1 MWRGCIIHTW
11 EWILKQEV
19 KDWWIQNMKMELR
32 ELSGQSRDFE
42 IGVFVIPKLRSWTEI
57 IWEKVIRSTLE
68 SNFDIVNS
76 REQKVDLWGEG
87 LHKGV
92 CVCVCV
98 CERTHTHK
106 FSQVQL
112 FEISWGAVKYRLAT
126 VAESLDLG
134 RRW

>member
-57 IWEKVIRSTLE
+57 IWEKVIISTLE

-98 CERTHTHK
+98 CVCVWAHTHT
-106 FSQVQL
+106 Q
-112 FEISWGAVKYRLAT
+112 I
-126 VAESLDLG
+126 
-134 RRW
+134 